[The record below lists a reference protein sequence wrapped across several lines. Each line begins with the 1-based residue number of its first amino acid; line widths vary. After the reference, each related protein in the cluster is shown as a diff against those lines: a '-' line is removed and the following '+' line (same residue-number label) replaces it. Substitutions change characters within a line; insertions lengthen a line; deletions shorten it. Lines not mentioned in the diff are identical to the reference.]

1 MSSRKVPTKQ
11 INSIEDLKQDHLNAN
26 EGTQRGHRIIEHSIR
41 HHGAGRSGL
50 AASDGT
56 LIAGNQT
63 FQKVAELG
71 FKIKPVHTTGDEWV
85 VVIRDDIE
93 AGSDDAKL
101 LALEDNRAAMVGIKL
116 KATVLAELAAQLNTE
131 HLFYPEEISR
141 ALAKEATAILTMP
154 LDAPTADSST
164 DEGQNH
170 SATPVMHT
178 CPVCGHTFE

>member
-1 MSSRKVPTKQ
+1 VKKTFNEYSDFRNDP
-11 INSIEDLKQDHLNAN
+11 NNAN
-26 EGTQRGHRIIEHSIR
+26 EGTQRGHRIIEHSLSNR
-41 HHGAGRSGL
+41 GAGRSGL

-56 LIAGNQT
+56 IIAGNQT
-63 FQKVAELG
+63 FQKITELG

-116 KATVLAELAAQLNTE
+116 KATVLAEMASCLNTE

>member
-41 HHGAGRSGL
+41 NHGAGRSGL
-50 AASDGT
+50 AANDGT

-63 FQKVAELG
+63 FQKMAELG

-93 AGSDDAKL
+93 PGSDDAKL

-116 KATVLAELAAQLNTE
+116 KATVLAEIALYLNTE
-131 HLFYPEEISR
+131 HLFHPEELTR
-141 ALAKEATAILTMP
+141 ALAKEASAMLA
-154 LDAPTADSST
+154 LAQDAPETPARNDSTQSGT
-164 DEGQNH
+164 L
-170 SATPVMHT
+170 PVMHT
-178 CPVCGHTFE
+178 CPVCGYTFE